1 MERRFNLIDE
11 PWLPIVDVGRV
22 SLRQVFSESSYRALG
37 GNPVQK
43 IALMKLLLA
52 IAQAAC
58 TPEDEAQWQ
67 ALGAAGLAQRCLA
80 YLEQWHE
87 RFFLYGDQPFLQMP
101 SVEKIIAERTEKR
114 LQSAKTLGKKTE
126 AINSGN
132 AKSFGAGFYPDLPSE
147 NNTELSQT
155 MFARNLSN
163 HLKLTWNFLP

>member
-22 SLRQVFSESSYRALG
+22 SLRQVFSEPSYRALG

-67 ALGAAGLAQRCLA
+67 ALGDGYRATVRIITLQARDAVCVPVSAVFPLPKGGHGVFLLVDGRARVTPVDVAARNATVVWARAGVSP
-80 YLEQWHE
+80 
-87 RFFLYGDQPFLQMP
+87 GDQVIAYPP
-101 SVEKIIAERTEKR
+101 ASVVDGKR
-114 LQSAKTLGKKTE
+114 VRVRPGT
-126 AINSGN
+126 
-132 AKSFGAGFYPDLPSE
+132 AG
-147 NNTELSQT
+147 
-155 MFARNLSN
+155 
-163 HLKLTWNFLP
+163 